1 MMKNQGI
8 KILIADDHDIIR
20 QGLKRIISFEEDM
33 DIVCEAENGEKA
45 LKVLS
50 EKDIDIVLLDCNM
63 PIMNGIQVLEKIKE
77 KGDIIKVIML
87 TVENDSKTITEAINI
102 GADGYVLKESAG
114 TEIVNAIR
122 IVNKGEKYIDKSLV
136 SILFSDIKI
145 KNRKEVSVLDNLSK
159 RECEVLIKISKGLS
173 NKEIGEQLYL
183 SEKTIK
189 NYATNIFRK
198 INVKDR
204 VQATIFAIENNT
216 EGYYIN
222 KKYED

>member
-1 MMKNQGI
+1 MQNEKI

-33 DIVCEAENGEKA
+33 DIVGEAENGSNAVE
-45 LKVLS
+45 LIYGHDLDVV
-50 EKDIDIVLLDCNM
+50 ILDCNM
-63 PIMNGIQVLEKIKE
+63 PIMNGIQVLENIKE
-77 KGDIIKVIML
+77 HKDEIKVIML
-87 TVENDSKTITEAINI
+87 TVENDRKTIHTAINI
-102 GADGYVLKESAG
+102 GADGYMLKDSAG

-122 IVNKGEKYIDKSLV
+122 MVYNGEKYIDKSLV

-145 KNRKEVSVLDNLSK
+145 KDKKAPSVLDALSK
-159 RECEVLIKISKGLS
+159 REVEVLAKISKGFS

-198 INVKDR
+198 INVEDR
-204 VQATIFAIENNT
+204 VRATILAIENNIQ
-216 EGYYIN
+216 EYYISKFEN
-222 KKYED
+222 